1 MMDKHAC
8 EHIKNIDEYF
18 GPKPS
23 GCEDVKKKRSVGLH
37 AIKHF
42 QKAPQSGMKPFRI
55 NSGNDSRD
63 YIRRIK
69 LRSSE
74 LTSVRRY
81 KPIHVVAAIMMS
93 QPFY

>member
-1 MMDKHAC
+1 LVATTAC
-8 EHIKNIDEYF
+8 LCCGHVECCD
-18 GPKPS
+18 S
-23 GCEDVKKKRSVGLH
+23 SVGLH
-37 AIKHF
+37 ATKHF

-55 NSGNDSRD
+55 NGGNDSRD